1 MIITWLLSGIYSL
14 FVTLVASFAPSL
26 RSGAND
32 ATQATNQLCAHQKSC
47 DCPIYVMHKVTVSF
61 LFKKYRIKFCDRPLK
76 LDLFL
81 FPLQAKWFYTREMSR
96 LLEADFLRTP
106 PHAMRNKQT
115 KLNRAVAYVLIALLS
130 DWLKIVV
137 PLSQPIRSEVK
148 SKRTIP
154 QSHAFF
160 CAWPPLWLYLS
171 RSDCALVYL
180 HLWLVKVDDFGFW
193 FTLNKNCLKA
203 KPGRA

>member
-1 MIITWLLSGIYSL
+1 MMLLRPQINYVPTKSHVIVL
-14 FVTLVASFAPSL
+14 FT
-26 RSGAND
+26 
-32 ATQATNQLCAHQKSC
+32 SC
-47 DCPIYVMHKVTVSF
+47 IKVTVSF
-61 LFKKYRIKFCDRPLK
+61 LSKKYRVKFCDRPLK

-154 QSHAFF
+154 QSHAFS

>member
-1 MIITWLLSGIYSL
+1 MWLSYLHHASKLQFHFFPRSIALNFVIDLLSWICFFFLYKQSDFTLEKCQDFWRRISWEHHHMQWEINKRSL
-14 FVTLVASFAPSL
+14 TGL
-26 RSGAND
+26 
-32 ATQATNQLCAHQKSC
+32 
-47 DCPIYVMHKVTVSF
+47 
-61 LFKKYRIKFCDRPLK
+61 
-76 LDLFL
+76 
-81 FPLQAKWFYTREMSR
+81 
-96 LLEADFLRTP
+96 LRTF
-106 PHAMRNKQT
+106 
-115 KLNRAVAYVLIALLS
+115 LLLCYS
-130 DWLKIVV
+130 DWFKIVV

-154 QSHAFF
+154 QSHAFS

-180 HLWLVKVDDFGFW
+180 HLWLVTVDDFGFW